1 MHEFKRYQQQY
12 VSNLSKADKKRM
24 QEMGV
29 YTARFQFTLSTD
41 KPSRAQSIRGRM
53 AQGMLFFPRNAPYT
67 PALVSE
73 LMTFPAG
80 TNDDQVD
87 TLSLIGRVLPQLAG
101 GRVPKDPEKVWRE
114 PTINELFEIQ
124 EREQGYAEPT
134 RRRI

>member
-1 MHEFKRYQQQY
+1 M
-12 VSNLSKADKKRM
+12 
-24 QEMGV
+24 
-29 YTARFQFTLSTD
+29 
-41 KPSRAQSIRGRM
+41 SIENPLFHHGPVLGGRS
-53 AQGMLFFPRNAPYT
+53 
-67 PALVSE
+67 ALVSE

-114 PTINELFEIQ
+114 PTINELFEMQ
-124 EREQGYAEPT
+124 EREQEYAVPT